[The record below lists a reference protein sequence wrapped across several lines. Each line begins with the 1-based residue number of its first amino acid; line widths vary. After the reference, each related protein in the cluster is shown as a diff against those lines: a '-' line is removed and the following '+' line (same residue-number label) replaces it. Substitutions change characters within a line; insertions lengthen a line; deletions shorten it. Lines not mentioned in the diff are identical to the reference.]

1 MLVAP
6 PVVARRRAYR
16 MQRSAALFVV
26 VLLGARAASST
37 MFVPLSVEELTAS
50 STAVVLG
57 TVRNIQGV
65 EDGQGGVMT
74 LVDVAVDEVVG
85 GEIGAPRIVLE
96 EDGGV
101 VHGHEEVVFGTPR
114 FAIGETVLVFLTQRP
129 NGAWRTNHLALGKF
143 HIEIDAGGM
152 PRARQHQDNGT
163 TILGADGA
171 APADHPLGELLAAIE
186 NSAPRAPAAAALADR
201 SPTHGVTHAF
211 KFGPTG
217 RFFEADEGLPVA
229 FLIDRRGDSTL
240 GLAASRQAL
249 AQAFATWTDVPT
261 ATLVLQDG
269 GLTDDVSAPCPG
281 ANKILFDD
289 PEGAIP
295 DPVKCRGT
303 LGVTAIG
310 GPCTSSFETKVFNG
324 RTFQRALRAKVTFA
338 NGWNGCEVWNPCN
351 FAELATH
358 EVGHAIGFAHSSDDP
373 DEIDPTLQ
381 DATMYLRAHFDGRCS
396 ALRSDDVSG
405 AGVLYPTSL
414 PPTILTADPLFDG
427 RAGAAYRLALHAIG
441 GTGTFTWSL
450 VSGGY
455 PGLDLDASGVIS
467 GTPNFGGN
475 GFLQVKATDT
485 NGDSHTKVLSIHVS
499 GPTPRRTRTPT
510 ITRTPTVTPTATV
523 TPPDTVTPRPTSTP
537 TATETLTATPSET
550 PRATA
555 TETPTPTPPP
565 TATDTAPPTATLTP
579 SATPTATPACQ
590 GDCDGSG
597 DVTIA
602 EILTLVN
609 RALDDG
615 DPQPCPAGDAN
626 HDGVI
631 TVNDVVGAVNAV
643 LLGCG

>member
-1 MLVAP
+1 
-6 PVVARRRAYR
+6 
-16 MQRSAALFVV
+16 MQRSASLLAF
-26 VLLGARAASST
+26 VLLGARAASAT
-37 MFVPLSVEELTAS
+37 MFVPLSVEELAAS

-57 TVRNIQGV
+57 TVHDIQGV
-65 EDGQGGVMT
+65 EDGQGEVMT

-152 PRARQHQDNGT
+152 PRAQQHLDSGT
-163 TILGADGA
+163 TMLAAHGAP
-171 APADHPLGELLAAIE
+171 PAGHPLGELLAAIGRR
-186 NSAPRAPAAAALADR
+186 APHAPAAAVAAAADR
-201 SPTHGVTHAF
+201 SRAHDVTHAF

-217 RFFEADEGLPVA
+217 RFFEADEGLPVS
-229 FLIDRRGDSTL
+229 FLIDQRGDSTL

-249 AQAFATWTDVPT
+249 AQAFATWTNVPT

-281 ANKILFDD
+281 TNKILFDD

-295 DPVKCRGT
+295 DPVNCRGT

-310 GPCTSSFETKVFNG
+310 GPCTSSFETKAFNG

-358 EVGHAIGFAHSSDDP
+358 EVGHAIGFAHSSDNSDEGDP
-373 DEIDPTLQ
+373 ILQ
-381 DATMYLRAHFDGRCS
+381 DATMYVRAHFDGRCS
-396 ALRSDDVSG
+396 ALRGDDVSG

-427 RAGAAYRLALHAIG
+427 RAGAPYRLALNAIG

-455 PGLDLDASGVIS
+455 PGLNLDAGGVIS
-467 GTPNFGGN
+467 GMPHFGGN
-475 GFLQVKATDT
+475 GFFQVKATDT

-499 GPTPRRTRTPT
+499 GPAPTRTRTPT
-510 ITRTPTVTPTATV
+510 ITRTMTVTPTATV
-523 TPPDTVTPRPTSTP
+523 TPTDTVTPTPTSTP
-537 TATETLTATPSET
+537 TATETVTATPSET
-550 PRATA
+550 PTATA

-565 TATDTAPPTATLTP
+565 TATDTATPTP
-579 SATPTATPACQ
+579 SATPTATPTCQ

-631 TVNDVVGAVNAV
+631 TVNDVVGAVNTV